1 MDSIEKIKQKY
12 YDIISRSFLTK
23 LELYL
28 FSRCL
33 DKKSIGNFSPWEFMH
48 FKITEEIVEVY
59 LLSLT
64 LNGEERLNDTGLTMN
79 EVDVMIETWGKE
91 NTCFKTELFEAYKLY
106 FITDLFPFS
115 DFENI
120 YDRDPKKRICH
131 YCHIN
136 DNEIELLDAKRQIKT
151 KRPRGYMME
160 IDRIK
165 ANHEYLK
172 TNVVLACY
180 WCNNAKSDEFSE
192 PEFSDHIGPGIRKVW
207 ESRKNS

>member
-1 MDSIEKIKQKY
+1 MDSIEKIKQRY
-12 YDIISRSFLTK
+12 YDIIPRSFSTK

-28 FSRCL
+28 FSRCHT
-33 DKKSIGNFSPWEFMH
+33 KMSIGIFAPWELMH
-48 FKITEEIVEVY
+48 FKITDELVGVY
-59 LLSLT
+59 LLALA
-64 LNGEERLNDTGLTMN
+64 LDEEERINDVGLTMN
-79 EVDVMIETWGKE
+79 EIDVMVESWEKE
-91 NTCFKTELFEAYKLY
+91 NLSFRAVLFEAYRLY

-115 DFENI
+115 DFEKI
-120 YDRDPKKRICH
+120 YNQDPEKRICH

-136 DNEIELLDAKRQIKT
+136 DKEIELLDTKRHIKT

-165 ANHEYLK
+165 ANHEYSK
-172 TNVVLACY
+172 DNVVLSCY

-192 PEFSDHIGPGIRKVW
+192 HEFSSHIGPGIGKVW

>member
-1 MDSIEKIKQKY
+1 MDSVEKIKQKY
-12 YDIISRSFLTK
+12 YDIIPRSFSTK

-28 FSRCL
+28 FSQCHTKRN
-33 DKKSIGNFSPWEFMH
+33 IGVFALWELMY
-48 FKITEEIVEVY
+48 FKITDELVEVF
-59 LLSLT
+59 LFALT
-64 LNGEERLNDTGLTMN
+64 LGEEERINDAGLKMK
-79 EVDVMIETWGKE
+79 EIDVMIESWEKE
-91 NTCFKTELFEAYKLY
+91 NSAFRAELFESYRLY

-115 DFENI
+115 EFEKI
-120 YDRDPKKRICH
+120 YNLDAEKRICH

-136 DNEIELLDAKRQIKT
+136 DREIEMLDTKRQIKT

-165 ANHEYLK
+165 PNHEYSK
-172 TNVVLACY
+172 DNVVLSCY

-192 PEFSDHIGPGIRKVW
+192 PEFTNHIGPGIGKVW